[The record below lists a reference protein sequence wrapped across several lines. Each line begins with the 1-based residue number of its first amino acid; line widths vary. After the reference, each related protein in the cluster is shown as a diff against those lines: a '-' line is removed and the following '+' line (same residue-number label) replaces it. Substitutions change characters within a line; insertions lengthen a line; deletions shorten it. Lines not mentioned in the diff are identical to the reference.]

1 MPTKNP
7 RINVVLEKPLYSA
20 LHGLAEDEGI
30 SLSML
35 MRDLVKEA
43 LELREDRE
51 LADFAAEREN
61 DFDRRKALSHKEVW
75 G

>member
-1 MPTKNP
+1 MPAKNP

-20 LHGLAEDEGI
+20 LHQLAQDQGI

-35 MRDLVKEA
+35 MRDLAREA
-43 LELREDRE
+43 LELREDQA

-61 DFDRRKALSHKEVW
+61 SFDRNDALTHEAVW
-75 G
+75 D

>member
-1 MPTKNP
+1 MPAKNP

-20 LHGLAEDEGI
+20 LHDLAEDEGV
-30 SLSML
+30 SMSML

-43 LELREDRE
+43 LEIREDRA
-51 LADFAAEREN
+51 LADLAVEREN
-61 DFDRRKALSHKEVW
+61 GFDRGKAVSHEDAW